1 MEKLIIG
8 LTGPTGSGKTTFS
21 ETAREFGFSIINAD
35 EVAHKV
41 LQENSDCHKDLKE
54 AFGDVFSADGGVD
67 RKLLGE
73 KAFRDKASTETLN
86 RITLPYIT
94 REIEIIIDKSGDK
107 ILLDAPTLFEAGAHR
122 LCQITVGVIA
132 DREVRLQ
139 RILSRDGID
148 EERATQRINAGKT
161 ADFYRE
167 NCDLILENNGDL
179 DSFSAACR
187 KILSE
192 ILEKHNET

>member
-21 ETAREFGFSIINAD
+21 ETALEFGFSIVNAD
-35 EVAHKV
+35 EVAHRV
-41 LQENSDCHKDLKE
+41 TNENPDCRRDLAE
-54 AFGDVFSADGGVD
+54 AFGEIFSADGSLD

-86 RITLPYIT
+86 RITLPYIM

-107 ILLDAPTLFEAGAHR
+107 ILLDAPTLFEAGAQS
-122 LCQITVGVIA
+122 LCKITVGVIA
-132 DREVRLQ
+132 DREIRLQ

-161 ADFYRE
+161 ANFYRE
-167 NCDLILENNGDL
+167 NCDLILENNGDF

-187 KILSE
+187 KTLSE